1 MVSEKCDLLVAGV
14 GGQGILLFSR
24 IIAEAALH
32 SRFKAIVGQSFTA
45 AQRYGSVVA
54 FVRIGREI
62 YSPLIGTCQAD
73 IIVGLESLEALR
85 HINFLSLHG
94 TVLLNISKVPPTSV
108 ILGTE
113 KYPEICE
120 IEEVVKKLQGKPL
133 KVDATKV
140 ACTIGDERVMNMV
153 MLGVLSTVQ
162 DFPISSSSLIES
174 IKSNTSP
181 SILSKNIEAF
191 HIGERLKLQNA

>member
-1 MVSEKCDLLVAGV
+1 MSEKCDLVVAGV
-14 GGQGILLFSR
+14 GGQGILLFSG

-32 SRFKAIVGQSFTA
+32 YGFKAIVGQSFTA
-45 AQRYGSVVA
+45 AQRYGSVVT
-54 FVRIGREI
+54 FVRIGKNI

-73 IIVGLESLEALR
+73 IIVGLEPLEALR

-94 TVLLNISKVPPTSV
+94 IVLLNISKVPPTSV

-120 IEEVVKKLQGKPL
+120 IEEVITKLQGKLL
-133 KVDATKV
+133 KVDATKI

-153 MLGVLSTVQ
+153 MLGVLSTIQ

-174 IKSNTSP
+174 IKRNTSP

-191 HIGERLKLQNA
+191 HMGERLKLQKA